1 MKKIKIILINLFV
14 IFIISCTILYTVSI
28 IQSLSFSIESFNE
41 YTEMLDIKMKY
52 PDTIGNDIETI
63 KLWLNASKSEVIRH
77 SISTVCAFLCLL
89 SSIFIFIYCNPKLF
103 RRSTWTN
110 LSAEWAQNKSERIAA
125 KQAKAEAEKQKQI
138 AELEQKL
145 DELKKD

>member
-1 MKKIKIILINLFV
+1 MKKSNTWLNISLLLIFMVLVWAFIVESRTLSSYIREVIHFVEKGEIQDQTVINLYVMPTVEYSILVFFNFLA
-14 IFIISCTILYTVSI
+14 IF
-28 IQSLSFSIESFNE
+28 
-41 YTEMLDIKMKY
+41 
-52 PDTIGNDIETI
+52 
-63 KLWLNASKSEVIRH
+63 ASV
-77 SISTVCAFLCLL
+77 
-89 SSIFIFIYCNPKLF
+89 FIFIYCNPKLF